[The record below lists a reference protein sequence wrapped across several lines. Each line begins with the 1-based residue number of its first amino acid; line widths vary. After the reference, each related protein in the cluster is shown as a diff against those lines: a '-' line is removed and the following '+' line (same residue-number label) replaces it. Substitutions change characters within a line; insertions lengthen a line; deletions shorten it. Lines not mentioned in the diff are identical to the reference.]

1 MSQQLLAIYLP
12 LLTPIVT
19 FAIVMVGFLYNN
31 SRLSDFRSGIGD
43 LRSEFGGLRTEL
55 RGNIENLRIELRGN
69 IENLRTEFRGD
80 VEDLRTELR
89 GSVGDLRGSI
99 GDIRGSMNDMR
110 DMLRAEMRVVQTTM
124 EKNHSELLGKFADLD
139 TRVSHIEERFH

>member
-1 MSQQLLAIYLP
+1 MNQLLLAIYLP

-31 SRLSDFRSGIGD
+31 SRLSDFRSDFRSSIGD
-43 LRSEFGGLRTEL
+43 LRAEFGDLRTEV
-55 RGNIENLRIELRGN
+55 RGN
-69 IENLRTEFRGD
+69 IENLRTEVRGNIG
-80 VEDLRTELR
+80 DLRTELR

-99 GDIRGSMNDMR
+99 GDIRGSLSDMR

-124 EKNHSELLGKFADLD
+124 DKNHSELLGKFAELD

>member
-1 MSQQLLAIYLP
+1 MNQLLLAIYLP

-31 SRLSDFRSGIGD
+31 SRLSDFRSDFRSGIGD
-43 LRSEFGGLRTEL
+43 LRAEFG
-55 RGNIENLRIELRGN
+55 
-69 IENLRTEFRGD
+69 
-80 VEDLRTELR
+80 DLRTELR

-99 GDIRGSMNDMR
+99 GDIRGSLSDMR

-124 EKNHSELLGKFADLD
+124 DKNHSELLGKFAELD
-139 TRVSHIEERFH
+139 TRVSHIEERF